1 MLHGSGIQTIWQ
13 VIGGTETNLPPLQF
27 EIAVTSVCSFF
38 FFSVI
43 AINNLPGTFALGDA
57 LGVLL
62 LFLTF
67 SGPVADREF

>member
-13 VIGGTETNLPPLQF
+13 VIGGIETNLPPLQF

-38 FFSVI
+38 SVI

-57 LGVLL
+57 LRVLL